1 MVGFLAVN
9 DSRFLDA
16 RLVLPK
22 YSSSGGVA
30 HRAHKGNP
38 LESVQCF
45 CSCSHSPV
53 GLGFPGYYRWVY
65 GVSVLQSSSCGCRQ
79 NSRCVLVEKL
89 RSVCVFVVLK
99 GQLLQ
104 LVLVTENFHC
114 DAQDDKKLFSQMFCG
129 ASARAFF
136 FFKKMQMDESY
147 LQCS

>member
-1 MVGFLAVN
+1 ML
-9 DSRFLDA
+9 L
-16 RLVLPK
+16 LVFPQPGGSGLP
-22 YSSSGGVA
+22 
-30 HRAHKGNP
+30 R
-38 LESVQCF
+38 
-45 CSCSHSPV
+45 
-53 GLGFPGYYRWVY
+53 
-65 GVSVLQSSSCGCRQ
+65 VLQVGVWCNCASEQLLWLLS

-136 FFKKMQMDESY
+136 FLKKVQIYESY